1 MPVWDAGE
9 SSVGPHNA
17 SPCGSALSS
26 WVCSN
31 GLGTWRTSFSLP
43 GTDIEK
49 GVFRRNPRARCMLG
63 RAHPKHDGDHGNIP
77 GSSLSPFS
85 PLVLCADAFLT
96 QMIPF
101 ASLVLVAV
109 LQSIKLTRAHLGC
122 SLLLQGDGLLWA
134 DLLAAKAPD
143 ARVLVHQR
151 EMIAHRQGGYG
162 TLINAGPACGTQRG
176 ISLRSQ

>member
-1 MPVWDAGE
+1 VPVWDAGT
-9 SSVGPHNA
+9 SSAGPHNA
-17 SPCGSALSS
+17 SPCGSALSL

-31 GLGTWRTSFSLP
+31 GLGTWRTKFSLP

-49 GVFRRNPRARCMLG
+49 GVFRRNPRALRTLG
-63 RAHPKHDGDHGNIP
+63 KAHPKHDGDRGNTS
-77 GSSLSPFS
+77 GASLSPFS
-85 PLVLCADAFLT
+85 PLVLCADACLT

-122 SLLLQGDGLLWA
+122 PLLLQGNGLLWA

-143 ARVLVHQR
+143 AGVLVHQR
-151 EMIAHRQGGYG
+151 EMIAHSQGGYG
-162 TLINAGPACGTQRG
+162 TLINAGPACST
-176 ISLRSQ
+176 